1 MDTIYIPNLI
11 NAPERKH
18 AFNVQEHLDGLDT
31 LTPVNGRIQVT
42 HNGNF
47 LEVTAAAETI
57 VTLTC
62 DRCLCQ
68 YNHRLQVSL
77 SELIWLEERIE
88 AEEPDSE
95 EVEVEVAMD
104 DLVETLSPKDH
115 FKPDAW
121 LYEQL
126 CLAMPQRQLC
136 DGDCPGIAVDSLD
149 SSAAPIDQ
157 RWASLASL
165 KENLSSNQ

>member
-1 MDTIYIPNLI
+1 MDTYYIPNLI
-11 NAPERKH
+11 NAPERKQE
-18 AFNVQEHLDGLDT
+18 FNIQEHLDGLDT
-31 LTPVNGRIQVT
+31 LTPVNGHIRIT

-47 LEVTAAAETI
+47 LDVAAAAETI

-68 YNHRLQVSL
+68 YNHRLQVNL

-88 AEEPDSE
+88 GEEPDSD
-95 EVEVEVAMD
+95 EVEIEVAMD
-104 DLVETLSPKDH
+104 DLVETLSPKGH

-136 DGDCPGIAVDSLD
+136 DVDCPGIDLD
-149 SSAAPIDQ
+149 SSNTDSAAPVDQ
-157 RWASLASL
+157 RWASLKSL
-165 KENLSSNQ
+165 KENLSK